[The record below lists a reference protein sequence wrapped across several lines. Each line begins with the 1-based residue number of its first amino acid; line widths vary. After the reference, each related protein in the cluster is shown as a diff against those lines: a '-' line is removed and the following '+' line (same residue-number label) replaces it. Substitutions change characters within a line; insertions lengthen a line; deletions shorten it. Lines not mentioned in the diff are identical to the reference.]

1 MPDYDV
7 VVIGAGVGG
16 LSAAALCQKAGMK
29 TLVLE
34 QSERIGGCCSTF
46 ETPEGFRFDVGASV
60 VEVTRA
66 FEELFRRLG
75 LPREKY
81 IPLIQVDPI
90 YDYCDNTRGV
100 RFAYPTSIEET
111 ARVIAEF
118 SPEDARAFL
127 KFAEDYAPKISGL
140 VDNFFYAPSL
150 GFMDTLR
157 LIVRYPGM
165 LSVLPMFVTTH
176 QKVVAKY
183 FKHQDVLASMAFQS
197 FYAGL
202 PPDMCA
208 GLYAVV
214 GLLEH
219 EGIFYPEGGM
229 IRIPA
234 GIQQAF
240 HDLGGETRLGARVV
254 RVMVENRRAVGVELW
269 DGTEITA
276 RNVIGAINAKKLYMD
291 MIGREHIPWHVWR
304 GVTSLVLS
312 MPCPMIYLGVDYEP
326 PLRAHHTL
334 TLTDPEVMND
344 YWSDYYLKG
353 KLYEK
358 DGRIEVMGL
367 ISWAS
372 KVDPGLAPPGKHV
385 LTHMGLAPY
394 NLAGNDWDR
403 FKERYIDL
411 AIQTIERYVIPD
423 LSEHVVYR
431 DMATPKDLEHMLLH
445 PGGAV
450 YGIQTDISH
459 MAVFRPANRSKCI
472 RNLYLAGAST
482 HPGGGV
488 PAVVAGGIITGGLV
502 VKDNG

>member
-7 VVIGAGVGG
+7 VVIGGGIGG

-34 QSERIGGCCSTF
+34 QSERIGGCCSTY
-46 ETPEGFRFDVGASV
+46 EVEGFHFDVGASV

-66 FEELFRRLG
+66 FEELFKRLDMD
-75 LPREKY
+75 REKY
-81 IPLIQVDPI
+81 IPLIPVDPI

-100 RFAYPTSIEET
+100 RFAYPTSVEDT

-118 SPEDARAFL
+118 SPEDAKAFL
-127 KFAEDYAPKISGL
+127 AFAEDYTPKIKGL
-140 VDNFFYAPSL
+140 VDNFFYAPSI
-150 GFMDTLR
+150 GFLDTIK
-157 LIVRYPGM
+157 LIVKYPQM
-165 LSVLPMFVTTH
+165 LSVLPMFVQTH
-176 QKVVAKY
+176 QKIVAKY
-183 FKHQDVLASMAFQS
+183 FKNDDVLASMAFQS
-197 FYAGL
+197 FYAGM

-208 GLYAVV
+208 GLYAIV

-219 EGIFYPEGGM
+219 EGIYYPEGGM

-240 HDLGGETRLGARVV
+240 EDLGGETRFDSRVV
-254 RVMVENRRAVGVELW
+254 RIMVEGRTAKGVELW
-269 DGTEITA
+269 DGTQITA
-276 RNVIGAINAKKLYMD
+276 GNVVGAINARKLYED
-291 MIGREHIPWHVWR
+291 MVGREHIPWHVWR
-304 GVTSLVLS
+304 GVQSLVLS

-334 TLTDPEVMND
+334 TLTGPQVMND
-344 YWSDYYLKG
+344 YWSDHYLKG
-353 KLYEK
+353 KLYEV
-358 DGRIEVMGL
+358 DGRPEVMGL

-372 KVDPGLAPPGKHV
+372 KIDPSLAPPGRHV

-403 FKERYIDL
+403 CKEKYIDD
-411 AIQTIERYVIPD
+411 AIATIERYIIPD

-431 DMATPKDLEHMLLH
+431 DMATPKDLERMLLH

-472 RNLYLAGAST
+472 DNLYLAGAST

-502 VKDNG
+502 AEDNA

>member
-7 VVIGAGVGG
+7 VVIGGGIGG

-34 QSERIGGCCSTF
+34 QSDRIGGCCSTY
-46 ETPEGFRFDVGASV
+46 EVEGFHFDVGASV

-66 FEELFRRLG
+66 FEELFKRLG
-75 LPREKY
+75 MEREKY
-81 IPLIQVDPI
+81 IPLTTVDPI

-100 RFAYPTSIEET
+100 RFAYPTSVEDT
-111 ARVIAEF
+111 ARIIAEF
-118 SPEDARAFL
+118 SPEDAKAFL
-127 KFAEDYAPKISGL
+127 AFAEDYTPKIKGL
-140 VDNFFYAPSL
+140 VDNFFYAPSI
-150 GFMDTLR
+150 GFLDTIK
-157 LIVRYPGM
+157 LIVKYPQM
-165 LSVLPMFVTTH
+165 LSVLPMFVQTH
-176 QKVVAKY
+176 QKIVAKY
-183 FKHQDVLASMAFQS
+183 FKNDDVLASMAFQS
-197 FYAGL
+197 FYAGM

-208 GLYAVV
+208 GLYAIV

-219 EGIFYPEGGM
+219 EGIYYPEGGM

-240 HDLGGETRLGARVV
+240 EDLGGETRFGARAL
-254 RVMVENRRAVGVELW
+254 RVMVEGRTARGVELW
-269 DGTEITA
+269 DGTQITA
-276 RNVIGAINAKKLYMD
+276 GSVVGAINAKKLYED
-291 MIGREHIPWHVWR
+291 LVGREHIPWHVWR
-304 GVTSLVLS
+304 GVQSLVLS

-334 TLTDPEVMND
+334 TLTDPQVMND

-353 KLYEK
+353 KMYEV
-358 DGRIEVMGL
+358 DGRPEVMGL

-372 KVDPGLAPPGKHV
+372 KIDPSLAPPGKHV

-403 FKERYIDL
+403 YKEQYIDD
-411 AIQTIERYVIPD
+411 AIATIERYIIPD

-431 DMATPKDLEHMLLH
+431 DMATPKDLERMLLH

-502 VKDNG
+502 TKDNA

>member
-7 VVIGAGVGG
+7 VVIGGGIGG

-34 QSERIGGCCSTF
+34 QSGRIGGCCSTY
-46 ETPEGFRFDVGASV
+46 EVEGFNFDVGASV

-66 FEELFRRLG
+66 FDELFKRLG
-75 LPREKY
+75 MERDKY
-81 IPLIQVDPI
+81 IPLIPVDPI

-100 RFAYPTSIEET
+100 RFAYPTSVEET

-118 SPEDARAFL
+118 SPSDASAFL
-127 KFAEDYAPKISGL
+127 KFAEDFTPKIKGL

-150 GFMDTLR
+150 GFLDTMR
-157 LIVRYPGM
+157 LIVKYPQM
-165 LSVLPMFVTTH
+165 ISVLPMFVQTH
-176 QKVVAKY
+176 QKIVAKY
-183 FKHQDVLASMAFQS
+183 FKNEDVLASMAFQS

-208 GLYAVV
+208 GLYAIV

-219 EGIFYPEGGM
+219 EGIYYPEGGM

-240 HDLGGETRLGARVV
+240 EDLGGETRFDTRVV
-254 RVMVENRRAVGVELW
+254 RVMVEDRAARGVELW
-269 DGTEITA
+269 DGSEITA
-276 RNVIGAINAKKLYMD
+276 GCAIGAVNARKLYED

-304 GVTSLVLS
+304 GVRSLALS

-326 PLRAHHTL
+326 PLNAHHTL
-334 TLTDPEVMND
+334 TLTDPRVMND
-344 YWSDYYLKG
+344 YWSEYYLKG
-353 KLYEK
+353 KLYEV
-358 DGRIEVMGL
+358 DGRPEVMGL

-372 KVDPGLAPPGKHV
+372 KIDPSLAPPGKHV

-394 NLAGNDWDR
+394 NIAGNDWDR
-403 FKERYIDL
+403 YKEQYIDE
-411 AIQTIERYVIPD
+411 AIATIERYIIPD
-423 LSEHVVYR
+423 LSGHVVYR
-431 DMATPKDLEHMLLH
+431 DMATPKDLERMLLH

-472 RNLYLAGAST
+472 RDLYLAGAST

-502 VKDNG
+502 VKDKG

>member
-7 VVIGAGVGG
+7 VVIGGGIGG

-34 QSERIGGCCSTF
+34 QSERIGGCCSTY
-46 ETPEGFRFDVGASV
+46 EAEGFHFDVGASV
-60 VEVTRA
+60 VEVTHA
-66 FEELFRRLG
+66 IEELFKRLG

-81 IPLIQVDPI
+81 IPFVPVDPL
-90 YDYCDNTRGV
+90 YDYCDNTRNV
-100 RFAYPTSIEET
+100 RFAYPVSVEET
-111 ARVIAEF
+111 ADVISRF
-118 SPEDARAFL
+118 SPEDGRAFL
-127 KFAEDYAPKISGL
+127 SFAKDYTHRIQEL
-140 VDNFFYAPSL
+140 VDNFFYAPCQ
-150 GFMDTLR
+150 GFLDTLR
-157 LIVRYPGM
+157 LVARYPGM
-165 LSVLPMFVTTH
+165 LTVLPMFVQTH
-176 QKVVAKY
+176 QKIVAKY
-183 FKHQDVLASMAFQS
+183 FKHDDILASMAFQS

-208 GLYAVV
+208 GLYAIV

-219 EGIFYPEGGM
+219 EGIFYPPGGM

-240 HDLGGETRLGARVV
+240 EDLGGETRFGARAI
-254 RVMVENRRAVGVELW
+254 RVMVENRAARGVQLW

-276 RNVIGAINAKKLYMD
+276 ANVVGAVNAKTLYMD

-304 GVTSLVLS
+304 GISSMVLS
-312 MPCPMIYLGVDYEP
+312 MPCPMIYLGLDYEP

-334 TLTDPEVMND
+334 TLTGPELMND
-344 YWSDYYLKG
+344 FWSDYYLKDKLFEVDG
-353 KLYEK
+353 KPE
-358 DGRIEVMGL
+358 IMGL

-372 KVDPGLAPPGKHV
+372 KMDPSLAPEGKHV
-385 LTHMGLAPY
+385 LTHMGMAPY
-394 NLAGNDWDR
+394 RLAGNDWDR
-403 FKERYIDL
+403 FKEPYIDM
-411 AIQTIERYVIPD
+411 AIGTIEKYIVPD
-423 LSEHVVYR
+423 LSRHVVYK
-431 DMATPKDLEHMLLH
+431 DMATPKDLERMLLT

-450 YGIQTDISH
+450 YGIQTDLSH

-488 PAVVAGGIITGGLV
+488 PTVTAGGIITGTLV
-502 VKDNG
+502 ARDNA